1 VSDESEIIQSVY
13 AVTVDPERYDDLV
26 VTWVEK
32 LSTAL
37 FAYQDDPENAESRAF
52 NEHVERAT
60 KVISLLAASRSDDLP
75 GRPAQSAGSQASSV
89 LELYPDA
96 QPVIRIDSTGRIL
109 NFNASARKTYGASGA
124 EHIDA
129 LPFDVAAQRT
139 IHALAGKLLG
149 RNNRKSPSVSTAD
162 DSRAATVSLVR
173 AVRTD
178 NQQTVYLSL
187 SFNPED
193 EAAVYIS
200 SSDIVW
206 PERLTLLMKD
216 SFSLTTAECEVG
228 KGLVEGKSLA
238 DVADNRQTSIGTV
251 RVHARSLFSK
261 TSTNGQREF
270 IRMAIGLAA
279 LYPDEEYSPSKSELA
294 PAIVSLV
301 VPAEQQ
307 WQSLELRDGR
317 SLPYAFLG
325 PDKGKTCLYVHD
337 ALFGPALP
345 RKLAELAAAAGLR
358 FVFIARQGWMGAALY
373 PPESNAFEQCAKDTR
388 ELLDYLKLDNL
399 LLVGRV
405 IGGTYGFEIIRHDPQ
420 RYIGF
425 LGITPAFPIGE
436 REDINRMAPH
446 HRLLTISIGA
456 NPSLLKFVFRAGSAI
471 YDRFGPERF
480 LRMLYRTSPKDIE
493 LVNTPEHLETMAAG
507 LALGGGGANHPFY
520 NELRQRPSKAWHP
533 GLEMPVP
540 YHALLGDQ
548 DPSARR
554 RRAERM
560 IQLGVPLQLTL
571 LPDCGE
577 LIIYS
582 HPEVI
587 VGQIQQM
594 FDTHLKHSATALEV

>member
-1 VSDESEIIQSVY
+1 MSDESEIIQSVY

-37 FAYQDDPENAESRAF
+37 FAYQDDPENADSKAF

-75 GRPAQSAGSQASSV
+75 IKSTRLTDSF
-89 LELYPDA
+89 PDA
-96 QPVIRIDSTGRIL
+96 QPVVRMNASGAIL
-109 NFNASARKTYGASGA
+109 EANASASRAYGVSSAPGA
-124 EHIDA
+124 QNLDD
-129 LPFDVAAQRT
+129 LPFDTAARRT
-139 IHALAGKLLG
+139 IHALAGKLLRSKG
-149 RNNRKSPSVSTAD
+149 IDSGAGST
-162 DSRAATVSLVR
+162 SGAASLVQ
-173 AVRTD
+173 AVRSD
-178 NQQTVYLSL
+178 NQQTIFLSL
-187 SFNPED
+187 TVDPDDGSAFFLTSTD
-193 EAAVYIS
+193 F
-200 SSDIVW
+200 VW
-206 PERLTLLMKD
+206 PDRLTLLMKD
-216 SFSLTTAECEVG
+216 SFSLTSAECEVG
-228 KGLVEGKSLA
+228 KGLVEGKTLTDIA
-238 DVADNRQTSIGTV
+238 DGRQSSISTV

-261 TSTNGQREF
+261 TSTSGQREF

-279 LYPDEEYSPSKSELA
+279 LYPDGPVGSNPSVEPETASA
-294 PAIVSLV
+294 PIPWV
-301 VPAEQQ
+301 VPAASQ
-307 WQSLELRDGR
+307 WQSLKLRDGR
-317 SLPYAFLG
+317 LLPYAFLG
-325 PDKGKTCLYVHD
+325 ADKGRTCLYVHD

-358 FVFIARQGWMGAALY
+358 FLLIARQGWMGAPLY
-373 PPESNAFEQCAKDTR
+373 PPGSNAFEQCAQDTR
-388 ELLDYLKLDNL
+388 ELLDYLQLDQL

-425 LGITPAFPIGE
+425 FGITPSFPIGE

-456 NPSLLKFVFRAGSAI
+456 NPSLLKFVFRAGSVI

-480 LRMLYRTSPKDIE
+480 LRMLYRTSPKDIA
-493 LVNTPEHLETMAAG
+493 LVDTPEHLQTMAAG
-507 LALGGGGANHPFY
+507 LALGGGGSQHPFY
-520 NELRQRPSKAWHP
+520 HELRQRPSAGWHP

-540 YHALLGDQ
+540 YHAVLGEH

-554 RRAERM
+554 RRATRM
-560 IQLGVPLQLTL
+560 IELGVPLQLTL

-582 HPEVI
+582 HPEV
-587 VGQIQQM
+587 VVEQIIEM
-594 FDTHLKHSATALEV
+594 FDAYVRKSATVSSV

>member
-1 VSDESEIIQSVY
+1 MSDESEIIQSVY

-37 FAYQDDPENAESRAF
+37 FAYQDDPENADSKAF

-75 GRPAQSAGSQASSV
+75 IKSTRLTDSF
-89 LELYPDA
+89 PDA
-96 QPVIRIDSTGRIL
+96 QPVVRLNASGTIL
-109 NFNASARKTYGASGA
+109 EANASANRAYGVSGASGTQNL
-124 EHIDA
+124 DD
-129 LPFDVAAQRT
+129 LPFDTVARRT
-139 IHALAGKLLG
+139 IHALVGKLLRSSG
-149 RNNRKSPSVSTAD
+149 LDGGARTVNDSDAGTA
-162 DSRAATVSLVR
+162 SLVQ
-173 AVRTD
+173 AVRSD
-178 NQQTVYLSL
+178 NQQTVFLSL
-187 SFNPED
+187 SVDPDDGTALYLTSTDF
-193 EAAVYIS
+193 
-200 SSDIVW
+200 VW
-206 PERLTLLMKD
+206 PDRLTLLMKD

-228 KGLVEGKSLA
+228 KGLVEGKTLS
-238 DVADNRQTSIGTV
+238 DVADVRQSSISTV

-279 LYPDEEYSPSKSELA
+279 LYPDGDEPSEDSETASA
-294 PAIVSLV
+294 PVALV
-301 VPAEQQ
+301 VPAAPQ

-317 SLPYAFLG
+317 LLPYAFLG
-325 PDKGKTCLYVHD
+325 PDKGRTCLYVHD

-358 FVFIARQGWMGAALY
+358 FVLIARQGWMGAPLY
-373 PPESNAFEQCAKDTR
+373 PAGSNAFEQCAKDTR
-388 ELLDYLKLDNL
+388 ELLDYLQLDQL

-405 IGGTYGFEIIRHDPQ
+405 IGGTYGFEIIRHDPK

-425 LGITPAFPIGE
+425 FGITPSFPIGE

-480 LRMLYRTSPKDIE
+480 LRMLYRTSPKDIA
-493 LVNTPEHLETMAAG
+493 LVDTPEHMQAMAAG
-507 LALGGGGANHPFY
+507 LALGGGGSQHPFY
-520 NELRQRPSKAWHP
+520 HELRQRPSAAWHP

-540 YHALLGDQ
+540 YHAVLGEH

-554 RRAERM
+554 RRATRM
-560 IQLGVPLQLTL
+560 IELGVPLQLTL
-571 LPDCGE
+571 LPECGE

-582 HPEVI
+582 HPEVVVEQI
-587 VGQIQQM
+587 VEM
-594 FDTHLKHSATALEV
+594 FDAYVGKSATASSV

>member
-1 VSDESEIIQSVY
+1 MSDDSDLIQSVY

-37 FAYQDDPENAESRAF
+37 FAYQDNPEDADSAALNA
-52 NEHVERAT
+52 HVERAT

-75 GRPAQSAGSQASSV
+75 GAPTRADVSSHPTSHPTSFPASF
-89 LELYPDA
+89 PDA
-96 QPVIRIDSTGRIL
+96 QPVIRINAAGKIL
-109 NFNASARKTYGASGA
+109 DTNASARRAYDASNA
-124 EHIDA
+124 ERLGD
-129 LPFDVAAQRT
+129 LPFDTAGQRT
-139 IHALAGKLLG
+139 IHALARKLL
-149 RNNRKSPSVSTAD
+149 RTTA
-162 DSRAATVSLVR
+162 SESKGQAVSLVQ

-187 SFNPED
+187 SADLADAE
-193 EAAVYIS
+193 AVYLT

-206 PERLTLLMKD
+206 PDRLTGLMKD

-228 KGLVEGKSLA
+228 KGLVEGKSLNDIA
-238 DVADNRQTSIGTV
+238 DSRHTSISTV

-279 LYPDEEYSPSKSELA
+279 LYPDEEDLVAEPNIA
-294 PAIVSLV
+294 ATAVSRV
-301 VPAEQQ
+301 VPDQEE
-307 WQSLELRDGR
+307 WLSFRLRDGR
-317 SLPYAFLG
+317 QIPYAFVG
-325 PDKGKTCLYVHD
+325 QDKGPTCLYVHD

-345 RKLAELAAAAGLR
+345 RTLAELATSAGLR
-358 FVFIARQGWMGAALY
+358 FLLIARQGWRGAALY
-373 PPESNAFEQCAKDTR
+373 PEGSNAFEQCAKDTS
-388 ELLDYLKLDNL
+388 ELLDHLKLDNL

-405 IGGTYGFEIIRHDPQ
+405 IGGTYGFEIVRHDPK
-420 RYIGF
+420 RYIGY
-425 LGITPAFPIGE
+425 LGIAPSFPIGE

-446 HRLLTISIGA
+446 HRLLTISVGA
-456 NPSLLKFVFRAGSAI
+456 NPSLLKFVFRAGLAI

-480 LRMLYRTSPKDIE
+480 LRMLYRTSPKDLA
-493 LVNTPEHLETMAAG
+493 LVDDPDHLATMAAG
-507 LALGGGGANHPFY
+507 LALGRETDDPPFY
-520 NELRQRPSKAWHP
+520 HELKQRPSEAWHP

-560 IQLGVPLQLTL
+560 IKLGVPLQLTL

-587 VGQIQQM
+587 VGQILQM
-594 FDTHLKHSATALEV
+594 FDTLLDVSTTASSN

>member
-1 VSDESEIIQSVY
+1 VSDDSELIQSVY

-37 FAYQDDPENAESRAF
+37 FAYQDDPQNADSKAL
-52 NEHVERAT
+52 NDHVERAT

-75 GRPAQSAGSQASSV
+75 GRPARGADASASSFPDSF
-89 LELYPDA
+89 PDA
-96 QPVIRIDSTGRIL
+96 QPVIRLNAAGKIL
-109 NFNASARKTYGASGA
+109 DTNASARTAYGASAA
-124 EHIDA
+124 EHLDD
-129 LPFDVAAQRT
+129 LPFDTAARRT
-139 IHALAGKLLG
+139 IHALATKLL
-149 RNNRKSPSVSTAD
+149 RPTSPAKVTKPGSDATA
-162 DSRAATVSLVR
+162 VSLVQ
-173 AVRTD
+173 AVRSD

-187 SFNPED
+187 SFDPVD
-193 EAAVYIS
+193 AGAVYLT

-206 PERLTLLMKD
+206 PDRLTSLMKD
-216 SFSLTTAECEVG
+216 SFLLTAAECEVG
-228 KGLVEGKSLA
+228 KGLVEGKSLTE
-238 DVADNRQTSIGTV
+238 VADSRHTSISTV

-261 TSTNGQREF
+261 TSTSGQREF

-279 LYPDEEYSPSKSELA
+279 LYPDAEVQEAKTDVA
-294 PAIVSLV
+294 QDVVSLV
-301 VPAEQQ
+301 VPAAEQ
-307 WQSLELRDGR
+307 WLSYKLRDGR
-317 SLPYAFLG
+317 LLPYALLG

-345 RKLAELAAAAGLR
+345 RKLSELAIAAGLR
-358 FVFIARQGWMGAALY
+358 FVLIARQGWMGAPLY
-373 PPESNAFEQCAKDTR
+373 PSDANAFEQCAKDTR
-388 ELLDYLKLDNL
+388 ELLDHLGLSKL

-405 IGGTYGFEIIRHDPQ
+405 IGGTYGFEIIRADPQ

-425 LGITPAFPIGE
+425 LGITPSFPIGE

-480 LRMLYRTSPKDIE
+480 LRMLYRTSPKDLA
-493 LVNTPEHLETMAAG
+493 LVDTPEQLATMAAG

-520 NELRQRPSKAWHP
+520 HELRQRPSAAWHP
-533 GLEMPVP
+533 GLAMPVP

-560 IQLGVPLQLTL
+560 IELGVPLQLTL

-582 HPEVI
+582 HPDVV

-594 FDTHLKHSATALEV
+594 FDEHLGASVSVSSV